1 MRYLNKNNKN
11 RTKKDKKISFFVL
24 ILLCFSLI
32 FTYPNTVYGENSE
45 NTGNYSADFN
55 MLIGLVY
62 DSGIVESYQTTSENG
77 FYFGSVKEN
86 SSEKFDVFFYTSH
99 KKIAVAHIANLA
111 KNSVGRYYANSKDI
125 VVGKYTIEFDK
136 NFANFKDAYT
146 FINSLSK
153 TTFLNLYPAYING
166 KIVVRCYD
174 FSSAD
179 NAKAFINKVSSSSPV
194 TMKVSADSNKTAVI
208 INPDTNE
215 ILFQYEDG
223 NNNFAAAAAP
233 SNSLSYGQSITELT
247 SKNTDFTTA
256 SSGNVYS
263 GAFVYRIKSNG
274 VEVINLLSLED
285 YIKGV
290 IPYEISP
297 SWHDE
302 ALKAFSIA
310 VRTYAIASVKR
321 HEKSGFMLCN
331 DTHCQLF
338 VGCKRANDAT
348 NSAVDSTKGLVL
360 TYNNKIIETV
370 YHSACG
376 GFTENHNDAWG
387 GELKYPY
394 LVSVAVP
401 LEKYTTPGR
410 ANSLWTNSVTP
421 KDLYEYLTG
430 ASPQSGKFKGKLNSE
445 ITSIIINERSPSSNY
460 IKSVTVTDKNGN
472 QVTVQNSDTIRST
485 FGRYANS
492 ANMDI
497 YKSFKFKSYMIQSG
511 QKSFQQDIEAGKTY
525 IITGNGLTK
534 STPGDGK
541 LNVLTGSGKYSLSAY
556 ASGNDFIFDGRG
568 WGHGV
573 GMSQWAMQDM
583 AELGYK
589 YDEIIKKFYT
599 GVSIE
604 KITNVKK

>member
-1 MRYLNKNNKN
+1 MRYLNKKNKN
-11 RTKKDKKISFFVL
+11 KSKKISVFILV
-24 ILLCFSLI
+24 LLCFSLI
-32 FTYPNTVYGENSE
+32 FTYPDKVRGENSE
-45 NTGNYSADFN
+45 NYSSDFN

-62 DSGIVESYQTTSENG
+62 NGGIVESYQTTSENG
-77 FYFGSVKEN
+77 FYFGGVKEN
-86 SSEKFDVFFYTSH
+86 SSEKFDVFFYISN

-111 KNSVGRYYANSKDI
+111 KNSVGRYYSNNKDI
-125 VVGKYTIEFDK
+125 VIGKYTIEFDK
-136 NFANFKDAYT
+136 TFSSFTDAYT

-153 TTFLNLYPAYING
+153 STFLNLYPAYING

-174 FSSAD
+174 FSSAE
-179 NAKAFINKVSSSSPV
+179 NAKAFINKVSASSPV
-194 TMKVSADSNKTAVI
+194 ALKVADDSNKTAVV

-215 ILFQYEDG
+215 IIFQYEDG
-223 NNNFAAAAAP
+223 NNNFAAVAA
-233 SNSLSYGQSITELT
+233 SSTNLSYGKSISELS
-247 SKNTDFTTA
+247 SKNTDFTTV
-256 SSGNVYS
+256 SSGNIYS

-274 VEVINLLSLED
+274 VEVLNLLSLED

-290 IPYEISP
+290 LPYEISP
-297 SWHDE
+297 SWHNE

-338 VGCKRANDAT
+338 VGCKRATDAT
-348 NSAVDSTKGLVL
+348 NSAVDSTKNLVL

-370 YHSACG
+370 YHSASG

-401 LEKYTTPGR
+401 YEKYTTPGR

-430 ASPQSGKFKGKLNSE
+430 ASPHSAKFKGKLNSE
-445 ITSIIINERSPSSNY
+445 IAGIIIDERSPSSNY
-460 IKSVTVTDKNGN
+460 IKKLTVTDKNGN
-472 QVTVQNSDTIRST
+472 QVTIQNSDTIRSA

-497 YKSFKFKSYMIQSG
+497 YKSFKFKSFIMQSN
-511 QKSFQQDIEAGKTY
+511 QRSVQHEIEAGKTY
-525 IITGNGLTK
+525 IITSNGLTK
-534 STPGDGK
+534 STPGDGT
-541 LNVLTGSGKYSLSAY
+541 LNVLTAKGQYYLNAYSA
-556 ASGNDFIFDGRG
+556 GNDFIFDGRG

-573 GMSQWAMQDM
+573 GLSQWGMQDM
-583 AELGYK
+583 AEAGMK
-589 YDEIIKKFYT
+589 YEEILKTFYT
-599 GVSIE
+599 GVTVE